1 MKRLI
6 LLASFVTLLTFKV
19 SAQSKQEVET
29 LLGHKI
35 MNQEEPALSAKNA
48 RKLVGSDVYVSD
60 TIYSYKVINDTL
72 VVLYIGTRTH
82 MDALAILI
90 EGSNIISDPSTWINS
105 KMHVSGKVILYK
117 RKPAIVVTD
126 SLQLGTRIQI

>member
-1 MKRLI
+1 MKYLLI
-6 LLASFVTLLTFKV
+6 LSFLTLFTCKA
-19 SAQSKQEVET
+19 SAQSKQEVEK

-35 MNQEEPALSAKNA
+35 MNQEEPALSAIDA

-60 TIYSYKVINDTL
+60 TVYSYKVINDTL
-72 VVLYIGTRTH
+72 VVLYIGTRTRK
-82 MDALAILI
+82 DALAILI
-90 EGSNIISDPSTWINS
+90 QGSNIISDPSTWIDS